1 MLALVCLFAAIS
13 AQGQTPP
20 APTAPSAPAAAPA
33 IPPPAP
39 QPSAARAAIDGL
51 RSQLDQM
58 EATLKRPDLSDDM
71 LRNMRLALEPHLEAL
86 RGIIEDTSPRADAL
100 RARLA
105 LLGPRPDAAQPEAP
119 DIARERA
126 ERERAVKEADDTLG
140 LARTL
145 LAQGQE
151 IATDLADR
159 RRSLFAAHLLERST
173 SPLNPLLWWE
183 IAKVAPRD
191 VEAFSLTMS
200 DWWSAIVGAEGWSRW
215 LPALLGIL
223 AALALLFPVTRFVE
237 RYAMRREGVT
247 PGRGAKAFRAGV
259 ILLLGVVRP
268 ILAGWLV
275 YAGFEAAGMLPGR
288 VAPIFFSALAAVA
301 VVAVARAV
309 GQAFF
314 APDAP
319 NWRLPDVSDASAAA
333 LKATFVQATSIHV
346 AGRVIETINRAIGA
360 GLPLTIATRAIFAL
374 LFAAVAWRILSLA
387 RVQDPS
393 EEACLGPYVPP
404 AVTLAGP
411 ARAAL
416 AVALVIVIGAA
427 LLGYVALAVFIIDQ
441 ILWLSLL
448 AIALRLALITVDES
462 VASLLATETRI
473 TRALSESVG
482 LRSRSI
488 EQLAVIASGLLKLL
502 ICIAAAMMAITPLG
516 VQSTDIFAPLR
527 AALFGFQIGGVTISL
542 SAIVASLAIFAGGVF
557 LTRSSQ
563 RWLDDKFLPHTDLD
577 AGLRNSI
584 RTVIGYAG
592 LVVAAALAVSSFG
605 FSLDRI
611 AIVAGAL
618 SVGIG
623 FGLQSVVNNFVSGL
637 ILLWERPIRVG
648 DLIVVG
654 DEQGYVRRINVRSTE
669 VETFDRST
677 VILPNSNLVSG
688 IVKNRVHTDRT
699 GRVLISICVPRLS
712 DPHAVEQ
719 IMLDAA
725 SRHPDVMKK
734 PAPRV
739 AFKKIGETV
748 LDFDLICFVSEVE
761 IASRV
766 SSDLHFAIFPA
777 LASAQ
782 IAAAAQTV
790 NVEGIDRLEE
800 SLDQIAEAIEDRDD
814 GREAKERE
822 AKEREAKE
830 REEKERAAAAPRD
843 SKRRTA
849 ASQKAPAK

>member
-1 MLALVCLFAAIS
+1 M
-13 AQGQTPP
+13 
-20 APTAPSAPAAAPA
+20 
-33 IPPPAP
+33 
-39 QPSAARAAIDGL
+39 
-51 RSQLDQM
+51 
-58 EATLKRPDLSDDM
+58 
-71 LRNMRLALEPHLEAL
+71 
-86 RGIIEDTSPRADAL
+86 
-100 RARLA
+100 
-105 LLGPRPDAAQPEAP
+105 LGPRPTPRSPKRA

-126 ERERAVKEADDTLG
+126 ERERRGEGGGRYAG

-151 IATDLADR
+151 IATYLADR
-159 RRSLFAAHLLERST
+159 RRSLFAAHLLERRA

-200 DWWSAIVGAEGWSRW
+200 DWWSAIVGDEGWSRW

-223 AALALLFPVTRFVE
+223 AALRPALSGDALRRAVRHAPR
-237 RYAMRREGVT
+237 RRDAGARREGVQS
-247 PGRGAKAFRAGV
+247 GRDPAPRS
-259 ILLLGVVRP
+259 RQTNS
-268 ILAGWLV
+268 AGWLV

-309 GQAFF
+309 A
-314 APDAP
+314 ASLLRA
-319 NWRLPDVSDASAAA
+319 RCAELASAGCQRCERSGSEGD
-333 LKATFVQATSIHV
+333 FRPGDVVHV

-448 AIALRLALITVDES
+448 AIALRLALITVDE
-462 VASLLATETRI
+462 VGRFAAGDGNPHYA
-473 TRALSESVG
+473 RAERERRPAEPFDRAARG
-482 LRSRSI
+482 DRF
-488 EQLAVIASGLLKLL
+488 GLLKLL

-584 RTVIGYAG
+584 CTVIGYAG

-654 DEQGYVRRINVRSTE
+654 DEQGYAGASTSAQPRS
-669 VETFDRST
+669 RPST
-677 VILPNSNLVSG
+677 VRPSFC
-688 IVKNRVHTDRT
+688 RT
-699 GRVLISICVPRLS
+699 RISYR
-712 DPHAVEQ
+712 
-719 IMLDAA
+719 A
-725 SRHPDVMKK
+725 SSR
-734 PAPRV
+734 
-739 AFKKIGETV
+739 
-748 LDFDLICFVSEVE
+748 
-761 IASRV
+761 IAST
-766 SSDLHFAIFPA
+766 P
-777 LASAQ
+777 
-782 IAAAAQTV
+782 T
-790 NVEGIDRLEE
+790 
-800 SLDQIAEAIEDRDD
+800 
-814 GREAKERE
+814 
-822 AKEREAKE
+822 
-830 REEKERAAAAPRD
+830 
-843 SKRRTA
+843 
-849 ASQKAPAK
+849 APAAC